1 MTPKEKREAIIRA
14 NAVIIELGAKFDSHD
29 FIKAYIKAYPL
40 HYMAKLDINRIL
52 WEAVWDADSQM
63 AIFLKNN
70 QSDLS
75 IKLVSEDKVNSEN
88 ILGNVSPCSEWE
100 KVL

>member
-52 WEAVWDADSQM
+52 WEAV
-63 AIFLKNN
+63 
-70 QSDLS
+70 
-75 IKLVSEDKVNSEN
+75 
-88 ILGNVSPCSEWE
+88 
-100 KVL
+100 